1 MVLINSTLRNHGLM
15 SGVTITPTLH
25 NFYVEYVSIID
36 IVDDIVVDQVAVP
49 LESSLDEQIWGPVAE
64 QHS

>member
-1 MVLINSTLRNHGLM
+1 M